1 MSNYSKGIYKDYEM
15 EVLKNEKLEKEY
27 KKALLSA
34 KIAEDEQ
41 KRLENIVLK
50 KEQELSLKNQEI
62 DLLTKLNEEL
72 KKEVERLK
80 VIQNNDGT
88 TSGIPTSQTPI
99 NKKKVIPNFAKN
111 TGDKIGRKKGHKKDK
126 LEKIADEKINEKV
139 EHNIEKCP
147 NCDGDDLKETGNI
160 ITKDEKDYNITILNR
175 RHYYKEYRC
184 SCCGKIVHEK
194 IPNYL
199 KEDCQY
205 GS

>member
-80 VIQNNDGT
+80 VIQNNDST

-99 NKKKVIPNFAKN
+99 NKKKAIPNFAKN
-111 TGDKIGRKKGHKKDK
+111 TGDKIGRKKAIKKT
-126 LEKIADEKINEKV
+126 N
-139 EHNIEKCP
+139 
-147 NCDGDDLKETGNI
+147 
-160 ITKDEKDYNITILNR
+160 
-175 RHYYKEYRC
+175 
-184 SCCGKIVHEK
+184 
-194 IPNYL
+194 
-199 KEDCQY
+199 
-205 GS
+205 